1 MAKSSA
7 FPSSSMKPS
16 AQDHFPR
23 TTESLGG
30 ETRALA
36 TWVTMVKTSQGA
48 TMMVGGK
55 ISNQVRIFFQP
66 ETMSSLATQWQ
77 GL

>member
-16 AQDHFPR
+16 GLDNFLR
-23 TTESLGG
+23 TTESLGEG
-30 ETRALA
+30 IQASG
-36 TWVTMVKTSQGA
+36 TWVTMGKTSQEA

-55 ISNQVRIFFQP
+55 ISNQVMIFFQP
-66 ETMSSLATQWQ
+66 ETMSSLASQWQ